1 LAGTLKRGRHEAEAG
16 AEAGGK
22 HCVLTP
28 PGGKGG
34 NAVWREQRVVR
45 VLGGR
50 CLSQRAGRDS
60 YQSSFESTT
69 ITGQTPEEC
78 EVSPQGP

>member
-1 LAGTLKRGRHEAEAG
+1 MAGTLKRGRHEAEAG

-34 NAVWREQRVVR
+34 NAVWRERRVVR

-60 YQSSFESTT
+60 GWVPPKKKGFE
-69 ITGQTPEEC
+69 QTWEA
-78 EVSPQGP
+78 